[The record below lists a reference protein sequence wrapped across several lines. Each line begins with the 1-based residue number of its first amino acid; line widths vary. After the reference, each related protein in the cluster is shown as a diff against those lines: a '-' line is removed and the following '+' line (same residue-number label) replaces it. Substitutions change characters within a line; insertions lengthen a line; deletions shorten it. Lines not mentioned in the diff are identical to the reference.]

1 MKHKATNNFTEEEKE
16 MLDTIAVNYILAQS
30 DGFQMGYAQAISDFT
45 DSITDYWKGSDDEPQ
60 QSVLDALVD
69 LGENLARR
77 KQIAKENIENAE
89 TAGYEQYYNWQ
100 YKKDSSSIG
109 RTINLFTKREEDDA
123 SSN

>member
-1 MKHKATNNFTEEEKE
+1 
-16 MLDTIAVNYILAQS
+16 
-30 DGFQMGYAQAISDFT
+30 MGDLISR
-45 DSITDYWKGSDDEPQ
+45 Q
-60 QSVLDALVD
+60 DALVD

-77 KQIAKENIENAE
+77 MQFVKENIENAE